1 MTTWHDFD
9 RQPTFLSGRTLEDLR
24 GKVLDPQRDVLLAG
38 QTVRPTAYVPD
49 TVLVQA
55 TDADACRALDCA
67 VTNLDWQPPRLS
79 EPETDPRPWRSLK
92 RLVLSP
98 PAGAASQAPDA
109 WRVLQSVR
117 LSQPGLA
124 ARASLNHILTL
135 SPFTESSPFTH
146 SSPFTESSPF
156 THSSPLGGY
165 SLPGRGG
172 RQPVAFVGQPPRRR
186 TRLTRRRPVV
196 ALLDSGC
203 GHHPWLDRV
212 VTSNLTLDGR
222 PIGLDVD
229 HGPEFRP
236 DAVGPL
242 DGGLDAYAGHGT
254 FSAGLV
260 HQAAPDADIYSWR
273 ILPAE
278 GALVEADLIDALEDL
293 AELVRRGQE
302 GVPGGLII
310 DVLSLSIGYY
320 HELPD
325 DPLFDS
331 PLWAALSRLLAL
343 GVVVVCAA
351 GNDATARP
359 RFPAAFGPWEGDGCP
374 ITWDGPWA
382 PLVSVGALN
391 PNGTCDA
398 LFSNVGPWV
407 RAHAPGAAVLSTM
420 PTHFQGGLQAEAATE
435 AFGRPR
441 ASIDPDDFTAGF
453 GLWSGTSFAA
463 PLLAGRI
470 AAELL
475 DGRRLPSD
483 PVERGREVVNRVA
496 GVTTP

>member
-1 MTTWHDFD
+1 MTTWHDYD
-9 RQPTFLSGRTLEDLR
+9 RQPTLIFGRALDDLR
-24 GKVLDPQRDVLLAG
+24 GKVLDPQRDVRLAG

-49 TVLVQA
+49 TVLVRA
-55 TDADACRALDCA
+55 TDADAFGALDGIA
-67 VTNLDWQPPRLS
+67 DALDWEPQR
-79 EPETDPRPWRSLK
+79 EPEPDQRPWRSVK
-92 RLVLSP
+92 RITLSP
-98 PAGAASQAPDA
+98 EPGVASEAPDA
-109 WRVLQSVR
+109 WELLQNIR
-117 LSQPGLA
+117 LREPKLA

-156 THSSPLGGY
+156 THSSPVAGY
-165 SLPGRGG
+165 ATPGRGG
-172 RQPVAFVGQPPRRR
+172 RQPVAYVGQPPRRR
-186 TRLTRRRPVV
+186 ARLTRRRPVV

-203 GHHPWLDRV
+203 GQHPWLDAV
-212 VTSNLTLDGR
+212 VTSNLSIDGL
-222 PIGLDVD
+222 PIGLDVAR
-229 HGPEFRP
+229 GPEFLP
-236 DAVGPL
+236 DTVGPL

-278 GALVEADLIDALEDL
+278 GALVEADLIDALDDL
-293 AELVRRGQE
+293 AELVRRGRE
-302 GVPGGLII
+302 GAPGGLVI
-310 DVLSLSIGYY
+310 DVLSLSVGYY

-331 PLWAALSRLLAL
+331 PLWGSLSRLLAL

-359 RFPAAFGPWEGDGCP
+359 RFPAAFGPWDGDGCP
-374 ITWDGPWA
+374 IDWDGPWA

-391 PNGTCDA
+391 PNGRCDA

-420 PTHFQGGLQAEAATE
+420 PVTFQGGLQAEAASQ

-463 PLLAGRI
+463 PLMAGRL
-470 AAELL
+470 AAAML
-475 DGRRLPSD
+475 DGRSLPTD
-483 PVERGREVVNRVA
+483 PVDRGRAVVARVA
-496 GVTTP
+496 GLVPQ